1 MDNPNYCRTQPCNN
15 CPYRKD
21 APVKH
26 WSILEFKDLVASE
39 NNYIGKVYGC
49 HKADGHVCVGWLM
62 NQDKRAFPSIALR
75 MSLSEA
81 KITREYLD
89 KLSCKSE
96 MFASV
101 KEMCIANYKHLNKL
115 FKNRPTVGI
124 NINTM
129 AKIYIIGNI
138 EKGIIEI
145 DADLEN
151 VSHDGY
157 LELSPQI
164 RQEYKFL
171 QYRLHKK
178 EWSTDLNSAKIQ
190 ANKNVKST
198 IKRLQSQI
206 IKISA
211 EIEKLKNT
219 KF

>member
-1 MDNPNYCRTQPCNN
+1 
-15 CPYRKD
+15 
-21 APVKH
+21 
-26 WSILEFKDLVASE
+26 
-39 NNYIGKVYGC
+39 
-49 HKADGHVCVGWLM
+49 
-62 NQDKRAFPSIALR
+62 
-75 MSLSEA
+75 
-81 KITREYLD
+81 
-89 KLSCKSE
+89 
-96 MFASV
+96 
-101 KEMCIANYKHLNKL
+101 
-115 FKNRPTVGI
+115 
-124 NINTM
+124 M

-198 IKRLQSQI
+198 IKRLQ
-206 IKISA
+206 
-211 EIEKLKNT
+211 
-219 KF
+219 